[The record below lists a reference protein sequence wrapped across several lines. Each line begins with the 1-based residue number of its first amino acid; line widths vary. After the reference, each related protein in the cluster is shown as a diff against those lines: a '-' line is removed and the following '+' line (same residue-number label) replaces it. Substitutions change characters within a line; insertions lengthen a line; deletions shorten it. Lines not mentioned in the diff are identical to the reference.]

1 SANKE
6 RLWAGLAGGT
16 IDMVVSDH
24 SPCAPELK
32 GDGDF
37 GGVFG
42 GISSLQLGP
51 RAVWTQSAARGF
63 GLADLSRWMSANPAA
78 LGGLADRGSIA
89 EGMRADLCAF
99 DPDVRETVRGSDLLH
114 RHGLTPYDGVPLRG
128 GVLRTWVA
136 GRPVYE
142 RTEVAA

>member
-1 SANKE
+1 VIADAKRSGLPVTAETCPHYLTFAAETVPEGGTEFAACPPIRPSANKE

-42 GISSLQLGP
+42 G
-51 RAVWTQSAARGF
+51 
-63 GLADLSRWMSANPAA
+63 
-78 LGGLADRGSIA
+78 
-89 EGMRADLCAF
+89 
-99 DPDVRETVRGSDLLH
+99 
-114 RHGLTPYDGVPLRG
+114 
-128 GVLRTWVA
+128 
-136 GRPVYE
+136 
-142 RTEVAA
+142 